1 MLKSFFST
9 LRSKVTK
16 VTQEVYNHPLVYPI
30 LDPVYT
36 ILKNTITSYNEH
48 RVFRLGAALAY
59 YTIFS
64 LPALIIVIVGLVGF
78 FLGEAAVHGE
88 VYLNLV
94 EFVGPEAAQQVENA
108 VINIGTPNTNWW
120 ATVIG
125 VGVLIFVAT
134 GVFYALQD
142 TLNHIFEVKPVPRK
156 VKVVEVVIN
165 RILSLGMVLSIG
177 GLLLLSIILNALLL
191 KISTFISANE
201 AFVFGKLPKFM
212 IPYMEYLTDYF
223 LVFLNLGISI
233 FLITLFFSMLY
244 RILPAV
250 KLRWKFIWIGAF
262 FAAVLFWVGELV
274 MGIYL
279 SKTSVI
285 SAYGAAGSLIAIL
298 MWVSYS
304 SQLIFLGAEFIIASC
319 NYYDVSIRPKKFAI
333 ALQNT
338 NRKKKKKSTSSLP
351 QERSS
356 HFLSAAPPSY
366 SELRSQRDSLEIP
379 NDQNTTC
386 KPEEII
392 ITDNDPVDG
401 LGFNKDKNIDLTK
414 DD

>member
-1 MLKSFFST
+1 MLKSFYYSI
-9 LRSKVTK
+9 KTK
-16 VTQEVYNHPLVYPI
+16 VTNIVKEFYNHPLIHPFI
-30 LDPVYT
+30 DPVYT
-36 ILKNTITSYNEH
+36 ILKNTINSYNEH

-78 FLGEAAVHGE
+78 FLGEAAVQGE

-94 EFVGPEAAQQVENA
+94 EFVGSEAAKQVENA
-108 VINIGTPNTNWW
+108 VINIGTPSANWW

-125 VGVLIFVAT
+125 VSVLIFVAT

-156 VKVVEVVIN
+156 VKVLEVAIN

-177 GLLLLSIILNALLL
+177 GLLLISIILNALLL
-191 KISTFISANE
+191 KVSDFISANQT
-201 AFVFGKLPKFM
+201 FVFSKLPNFL

-223 LVFLNLGISI
+223 LVFLNLGLSI

-244 RILPAV
+244 KILPAV
-250 KLRWKFIWIGAF
+250 NLKWKFIWLGAF
-262 FAAVLFWVGELV
+262 FAAVLFWIGEMV

-279 SKTSVI
+279 SQTSVI

-319 NYYDVSIRPKKFAI
+319 NYYNAEIKPKKFAI

-338 NRKKKKKSTSSLP
+338 KRKKKKKNKVDRPKLEELSNI
-351 QERSS
+351 
-356 HFLSAAPPSY
+356 FLIQAPPSY
-366 SELRSQRDSLEIP
+366 SELRSFVVEETILPESLIDSEMPTIDIEDKNEL
-379 NDQNTTC
+379 
-386 KPEEII
+386 
-392 ITDNDPVDG
+392 
-401 LGFNKDKNIDLTK
+401 LGFDKDKNIDLTK
-414 DD
+414 

>member
-1 MLKSFFST
+1 MLKAFFSSI
-9 LRSKVTK
+9 RSKVIAAFK
-16 VTQEVYNHPLVYPI
+16 QFYNHPLVHPFIDPI
-30 LDPVYT
+30 YT
-36 ILKNTITSYNEH
+36 ILKNTIASYNQH
-48 RVFRLGAALAY
+48 KVFRLGAAVAY

-94 EFVGPEAAQQVENA
+94 EFVGPAAAQQVENA

-120 ATVIG
+120 ATIIG

-142 TLNHIFEVKPVPRK
+142 TLNHIFEVAAVPRK
-156 VKVVEVVIN
+156 VKVIEVLIN
-165 RILSLGMVLSIG
+165 RVLSLGMVLSIG
-177 GLLLLSIILNALLL
+177 GLLVLSIILNALLL
-191 KISTFISANE
+191 KISHFISANE
-201 AFVFGKLPKFM
+201 VYVFSKLPQFM

-244 RILPAV
+244 KILPAV
-250 KLRWKFIWIGAF
+250 QLQWKFIAAGAF
-262 FAAVLFWVGELV
+262 FAAVLFWIGELL

-279 SKTSVI
+279 TRTSVI

-298 MWVSYS
+298 VWVSYS

-319 NYYDVSIRPKKFAI
+319 NYYNVDIKPKKFAI
-333 ALQNT
+333 ALQKVRN
-338 NRKKKKKSTSSLP
+338 KKKKKKQVIEQNA

-356 HFLSAAPPSY
+356 HFLEQAPPAY
-366 SELRSQRDSLEIP
+366 TNLRMPLEIAP
-379 NDQNTTC
+379 
-386 KPEEII
+386 PILEEKAP
-392 ITDNDPVDG
+392 ITDEEKHQH
-401 LGFNKDKNIDLTK
+401 LGFNEDKNIDLTK